1 MNTPN
6 PLIPQGSLESQQY
19 QKRSATKIVVSSIL
33 AVHGVVLG
41 GLLFLGCKEEPA
53 PKVADNSGFESL
65 DPVAAERTAFSSSP
79 FGDILGDTNEIVIPP
94 TDPTSLG
101 HTFPSGGTPAG
112 NSLPP
117 GGSTFGGGT
126 RDNLGTGSPSYPPFP
141 TVDTNATT
149 GRTSGLVNDRGMPA
163 QPTTYAVVPNDTFTS
178 IAQKHNVTVAAITTA
193 NPGVDSRRLKVGQV
207 LNLPASVTP
216 VTPRVPEGGPAS
228 AAGAELTYTVKSG
241 DTLTGIARDHG
252 ITVKELQT
260 ANGLRGS
267 LIKVG
272 QKLIVPVKNST
283 SAGR

>member
-6 PLIPQGSLESQQY
+6 PLIPQGSLDSQQY
-19 QKRSATKIVVSSIL
+19 QKRSATKIVVSAIL

-41 GLLFLGCKEEPA
+41 GLLFLGCKEEPT

-101 HTFPSGGTPAG
+101 NTFPSGGTPAG
-112 NSLPP
+112 GQLPP
-117 GGSTFGGGT
+117 GGSAFGGGRSEFGDSST
-126 RDNLGTGSPSYPPFP
+126 AFPPLPPGDASTPPSRTTTLIDNRGTPTQPPP
-141 TVDTNATT
+141 
-149 GRTSGLVNDRGMPA
+149 
-163 QPTTYAVVPNDTFTS
+163 YAVVPGDNFTR
-178 IAQKHNVTVAAITTA
+178 IAQKHNVTLKAITAA
-193 NPGVDSRRLKVGQV
+193 NPGVDSRNLKVGQM
-207 LNLPASVTP
+207 LNLPANVTP
-216 VTPRVPEGGPAS
+216 VSPAVPEGSPAS
-228 AAGAELTYTVKSG
+228 ATSSETTYTVKSG

-252 ITVKELQT
+252 ITIKELQT

-272 QKLIVPVKNST
+272 QKLIVPAKST
-283 SAGR
+283 TTTGR